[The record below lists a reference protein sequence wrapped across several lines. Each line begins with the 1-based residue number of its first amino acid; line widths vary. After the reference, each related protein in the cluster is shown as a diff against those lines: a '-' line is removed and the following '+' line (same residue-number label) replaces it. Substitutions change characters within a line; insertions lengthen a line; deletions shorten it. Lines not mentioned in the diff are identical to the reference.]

1 VIKLNKEV
9 KVVNYVF
16 KYKDKLNLLSIE
28 QFVNY
33 QTEINKIKLL
43 ILDKYIEK
51 EVKDFNIENDKIV
64 FDNLIIT
71 KNNIEV
77 YIDEYHLNFNLDN
90 SNLLNEFQKVNKGKN
105 NYIMF
110 DVYNYNGYIN
120 DEEVSDKIFVDFES
134 ITTILDDYYKIYSID
149 FKEFSGSF
157 TMTSY
162 DHKSPYINLVYKDTE
177 FKNKKISNVRVA
189 KFFKLSTFKLIVS
202 SNYYWKVNL
211 KVNKVYK
218 SNPSLIPF
226 KYHKGQLTLQMKKNL
241 FKTNLDAISHEMLLI
256 SYKYM

>member
-1 VIKLNKEV
+1 MNKEV

-90 SNLLNEFQKVNKGKN
+90 SILFNEFQKVNKGKN

-110 DVYNYNGYIN
+110 DVYN
-120 DEEVSDKIFVDFES
+120 
-134 ITTILDDYYKIYSID
+134 
-149 FKEFSGSF
+149 
-157 TMTSY
+157 
-162 DHKSPYINLVYKDTE
+162 
-177 FKNKKISNVRVA
+177 
-189 KFFKLSTFKLIVS
+189 
-202 SNYYWKVNL
+202 
-211 KVNKVYK
+211 
-218 SNPSLIPF
+218 
-226 KYHKGQLTLQMKKNL
+226 
-241 FKTNLDAISHEMLLI
+241 
-256 SYKYM
+256 